1 MPKEKITPTEAR
13 QATVRPRAMVLVL
26 FASLF
31 WNCFPPVRGFSMRI
45 TRARIVSVRLELR
58 TASQKKADMKKPR
71 TGATGL
77 LRSPAL
83 GGSLRGLECDQDS
96 QRGASACGICHTPDY
111 HAD

>member
-1 MPKEKITPTEAR
+1 
-13 QATVRPRAMVLVL
+13 
-26 FASLF
+26 
-31 WNCFPPVRGFSMRI
+31 MRI
-45 TRARIVSVRLELR
+45 TRAQIVSVRLD
-58 TASQKKADMKKPR
+58 SHCVQKKADMKKPR